1 MLSTRSLPPQFLL
14 PAWNSRQL
22 AQAVQKP
29 YSTDNS
35 NESSSKSSR
44 SSPHLTVSHVGGSE
58 PAFNVSRS
66 RSTALDK
73 EWAKRPVNRV
83 RYTRKTSVTR
93 SRTKTE
99 LSPVVRRVWIQGFT
113 QTQDFE
119 LPAALVKPRNKLVI
133 SRIITPDPQEKT
145 TPHPGPATLE
155 RGPRAG
161 KAAKFGS
168 SLGAIKSSKVMK
180 KKEMLQENPPAEPLS
195 LFEELF
201 PEEALAR
208 EKRKKKALE
217 RLEKLPAFN
226 WTSDNQASIDYET
239 NKAKERA
246 RAKQAFTSIPARPT
260 SPEKANF
267 SSGKKDAYTQPQK
280 LDVYGNKKFAVL
292 VLQGC
297 SKTLEVTDI
306 YRIGSKGDHFE
317 SWTRGIVKVIPARDN
332 VTLQPLGEYYILFSN
347 KPAAWAY
354 LDQTLHLLDF
364 ARAKEFTRIRQAHHF
379 GEEQDAMLES
389 FSMVPTTGLLS
400 LRHLE
405 PPYSK
410 GLQWMFNAGGPAALV
425 AKQSKAQDIVLF
437 TTDRDSVAQ
446 ADLLRALGEDGV
458 RRNLHWRLA
467 GESSE
472 AITKLE
478 TNILAQRAEGGT
490 RFEGRLHGGYR
501 GPARYI
507 ISFKDSN
514 EARRFVREWH
524 RRPFPTDSM
533 ERHEQLVDE
542 PPAIVNAE
550 VLW

>member
-14 PAWNSRQL
+14 PAWSSRQL
-22 AQAVQKP
+22 AQAAQKP
-29 YSTDNS
+29 YSTGNS
-35 NESSSKSSR
+35 NESSSKPTPSSH
-44 SSPHLTVSHVGGSE
+44 HLTGGRVGGSK
-58 PAFNVSRS
+58 PALKVSRG
-66 RSTALDK
+66 RSAPLDK
-73 EWAKRPVNRV
+73 EWAKRPANRA
-83 RYTRKTSVTR
+83 RYTGKSSLTKN
-93 SRTKTE
+93 RTKTE
-99 LSPVVRRVWIQGFT
+99 HSSIVRRVWSLDNT
-113 QTQDFE
+113 KPQDYK
-119 LPAALVKPRNKLVI
+119 LRAALLRLKGKAVTSRLV
-133 SRIITPDPQEKT
+133 TPDSPENKKF
-145 TPHPGPATLE
+145 HSGPATLE
-155 RGPRAG
+155 RGLRAG
-161 KAAKFGS
+161 KHAKVGS
-168 SLGAIKSSKVMK
+168 GIGATRSSRI
-180 KKEMLQENPPAEPLS
+180 LENQDILEENTPAEPLS

-201 PEEALAR
+201 PEEALER

-217 RLEKLPAFN
+217 RLDKLPAFN
-226 WTSDNQASIDYET
+226 WTSDVQASIDYET
-239 NKAKERA
+239 TKEKERA
-246 RAKQAFTSIPARPT
+246 RVKRAFTSIPAQPT
-260 SPEKANF
+260 SAQKTKF
-267 SSGKKDAYTQPQK
+267 SLGKKDANIQPQK

-317 SWTRGIVKVIPARDN
+317 SWTKGIVKVIPARDN
-332 VTLQPLGEYYILFSN
+332 ITLQPLGEYYILFSN

-354 LDQTLHLLDF
+354 VDQTLQLLEF
-364 ARAKEFTRIRQAHHF
+364 ARVREFTRIRQAHHF
-379 GEEQDAMLES
+379 GEEQDATLES

-400 LRHLE
+400 LRHLD

-410 GLQWMFNAGGPAALV
+410 GLEWMFNAGGPAALV

-437 TTDRDSVAQ
+437 TTDRDSVTQ

-467 GESSE
+467 GGSGE

-524 RRPFPTDSM
+524 RRPFPTNGSV
-533 ERHEQLVDE
+533 RYEQPVHE

>member
-14 PAWNSRQL
+14 PAWSSRQL

-35 NESSSKSSR
+35 NESYSKPSPQLTDSGVRGSR
-44 SSPHLTVSHVGGSE
+44 RALK
-58 PAFNVSRS
+58 NSRS

-73 EWAKRPVNRV
+73 ERAKRPANRV
-83 RYTRKTSVTR
+83 RYIRKTSLTG
-93 SRTKTE
+93 SRIETE
-99 LSPVVRRVWIQGFT
+99 LSPVVRRVWIHNFT
-113 QTQDFE
+113 PTQDFE

-133 SRIITPDPQEKT
+133 SRIITPDAQEKK
-145 TPHPGPATLE
+145 TPHPRPVPLE
-155 RGPRAG
+155 RGLRAG
-161 KAAKFGS
+161 KAAKFDS
-168 SLGAIKSSKVMK
+168 STEAVKSLKAIK
-180 KKEMLQENPPAEPLS
+180 KKEMLQENPPTEPLS

-208 EKRKKKALE
+208 EKRKKRALE

-246 RAKQAFTSIPARPT
+246 RAKQAFTSIPARPI
-260 SPEKANF
+260 SPEKAKL

-306 YRIGSKGDHFE
+306 YRIGSKGNHVE

-332 VTLQPLGEYYILFSN
+332 VTLKPLGEYYILFSN

-354 LDQTLHLLDF
+354 LDQTLQLLEF

-410 GLQWMFNAGGPAALV
+410 GLQWMLNAGGPAALV

-467 GESSE
+467 GDSSE

-524 RRPFPTDSM
+524 QRPFPTNSM